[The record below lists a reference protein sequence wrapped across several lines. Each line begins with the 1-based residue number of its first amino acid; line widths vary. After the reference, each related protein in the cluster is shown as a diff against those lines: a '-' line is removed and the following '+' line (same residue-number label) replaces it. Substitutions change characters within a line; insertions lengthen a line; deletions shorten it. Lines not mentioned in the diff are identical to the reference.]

1 MLPPAGEGR
10 SNSDIPLINKV
21 TEKAAIVVCL
31 FLLII
36 GSARAQEFAFDQNQ
50 LEAYRLA
57 LNLQPVEAL
66 QKISD
71 ESLVEAAYVASLA
84 EAIELLITED
94 NSKFTEYED
103 RFQRRVD
110 KNLKGSP
117 RDYQFLQA
125 EIRLQWAFVYLKF
138 GHELDAAMN
147 LRQAYQIA
155 VACKEKYPD
164 YMPIRK
170 TTGLLQVIVGT
181 VPDKY
186 DWVLSLLNMN
196 GSVSGGLADLN
207 AIAMSDNVF
216 AHESK
221 ILFALV
227 EGFILSRPESAL
239 DHMQEILATE
249 KDNRLLMF
257 FTASIAIKDSKNDV
271 ALEMLEGLAT
281 VKKGVPIH
289 YAEYL
294 RGEAYLHKSEY
305 LNAISSYRWFISN
318 QNGQNYIKD
327 AYYKI
332 GLCYLLHGN
341 QNDALSFFKE
351 ARKKGKESTEADRS
365 AAHSLS
371 AKELP
376 NVQLLKARHLTDGG
390 YYREAEK
397 ILAGLNPA
405 NLAVKKDRAE
415 YAYRKA
421 RLAHKMNRAEAIE
434 YYRETINL
442 TGQENW
448 YFAPNACLQ
457 LGYLYQAQQKV
468 KEAEE
473 FFMRALAYRHHE
485 YKNSI
490 DSKARSAL
498 TQLGR
503 I

>member
-1 MLPPAGEGR
+1 M
-10 SNSDIPLINKV
+10 
-21 TEKAAIVVCL
+21 VCL
-31 FLLII
+31 FLLVC
-36 GSARAQEFAFDQNQ
+36 GSGRAQEFAFDENR

-57 LNLQPVEAL
+57 LNLQPAEAF
-66 QKISD
+66 QKLPD
-71 ESLVEAAYVASLA
+71 ESSIESAYVASLA
-84 EAIELLITED
+84 EAVELLITED
-94 NSKFTEYED
+94 NSKFTEYEG
-103 RFQRRVD
+103 RFQKRVD

-138 GHELDAAMN
+138 GHELDAALN

-164 YMPIRK
+164 YLPIRK
-170 TTGLLQVIVGT
+170 TMGLLQVIVGT

-186 DWVLSLLNMN
+186 DWVLSLLNMS
-196 GSVSGGLADLN
+196 GSVTGGLADLN
-207 AIAMSDNVF
+207 AIATSDNVF

-227 EGFILSRPESAL
+227 EGFILSRPESAF
-239 DHMQEILATE
+239 DHMQQILATE
-249 KDNRLLMF
+249 KDNNRLLLF
-257 FTASIAIKDSKNDV
+257 FAASIALKDSKNDI

-281 VKKGVPIH
+281 VKKGIPIH

-294 RGEAYLHKSEY
+294 RGEAFLHKGEY
-305 LNAISSYRWFISN
+305 LNAIASYRWFIAN

-327 AYYKI
+327 AFYKI

-341 QNDALSFFKE
+341 LNDALAFFKD

-371 AKELP
+371 EKELP
-376 NVQLLKARHLTDGG
+376 NIELLRARYLTDGG
-390 YYREAEK
+390 YYRDAEK
-397 ILAGLNPA
+397 ILAGVNAADLTM
-405 NLAVKKDRAE
+405 KKDQAE
-415 YAYRKA
+415 YAYRRA
-421 RLAHKMNRAEAIE
+421 RLAHKMGRPEAIE
-434 YYRETINL
+434 FYHQTIDL
-442 TGQENW
+442 TGQDNW

-457 LGYLYQAQQKV
+457 LGYLYQSQQKI

-473 FFMRALAYRHHE
+473 FFQRALAYRHHE